1 MLSWNIQNDII
12 SCLAEI
18 GDRIKKHVSEPTH
31 YAIIPDG
38 VTESYSNKEVLLI
51 CTAQKMKF
59 SIRDFFSKRDQIRR
73 KLYDIWDILTEC
85 PEYMKLSLI
94 LCILRDDLPI
104 KLVGKPF

>member
-18 GDRIKKHVSEPTH
+18 GDRIKEHVSEPTH

-73 KLYDIWDILTEC
+73 KLYDI
-85 PEYMKLSLI
+85 
-94 LCILRDDLPI
+94 
-104 KLVGKPF
+104 